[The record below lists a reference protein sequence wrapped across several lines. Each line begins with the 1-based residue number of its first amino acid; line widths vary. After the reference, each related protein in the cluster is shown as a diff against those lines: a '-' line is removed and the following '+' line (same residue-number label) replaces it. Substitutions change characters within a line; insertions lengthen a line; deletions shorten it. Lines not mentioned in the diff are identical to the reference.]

1 MAGLDLEQLE
11 FIFYVLLGVIGFTLA
26 VLILYVVVS
35 NARERAKLAQAYEL
49 DSLAP
54 RPALRVAGQI
64 LALVR
69 DEPGQSLQVEIQG
82 KRYGRLSD
90 IEDQQIRRQVI
101 ESAMELIQFTGV
113 LGGAEVAPAP
123 LEKTYR
129 WREDVREESQ
139 AELSRIHVST
149 PDGEQ
154 EEDLA
159 EDRADVEEQFLSL
172 LAAMGQAPSPGE
184 KPGLVNAIQA
194 RWSAKNV
201 DQGPPRSFVEDIEAI
216 VQRRIQL
223 IPALAQKQLHVEPGP
238 GGEVRF
244 MFEGR
249 AYERLDDVPNLTA
262 RDVVRDAIQEWDET
276 T

>member
-1 MAGLDLEQLE
+1 MAGLDLQELE
-11 FIFYVLLGVIGFTLA
+11 LIFYVLLGVIGFTLA
-26 VLILYVVVS
+26 VLIVYVVLS
-35 NARERAKLAQAYEL
+35 NSRERAKLAQAYEL

-69 DEPGQSLQVEIQG
+69 EEPGLPLQVEIQG
-82 KRYGRLSD
+82 KRYKRLSE

-113 LGGAEVAPAP
+113 LGGGDLGPAP
-123 LEKTYR
+123 LEKTYS
-129 WREDVREESQ
+129 WREDTREGSQ
-139 AELSRIHVST
+139 AELSRIRVST
-149 PDGEQ
+149 PDD
-154 EEDLA
+154 EED
-159 EDRADVEEQFLSL
+159 EDLPEGRADVEEQFLSL
-172 LAAMGQAPSPGE
+172 LAAMGHAPSGGE
-184 KPGLVNAIQA
+184 KPSLVNAIQA
-194 RWSAKNV
+194 RWSSKIA

-223 IPALAQKQLHVEPGP
+223 IPALAQKQLHVEPSP
-238 GGEVRF
+238 GKEVRF
-244 MFEGR
+244 IFEGQ
-249 AYERLDDVPNLTA
+249 AYERVDDIPNLTA